1 MTEQQLPQSNDMNS
15 ASPLSSSFVTSH
27 RRPDLVV
34 GPVVGSSSGSS
45 VSSVA
50 TSASQSANNNN
61 NLPNFREQAALQQ
74 QILQQQHLQ
83 QQILLQQYQVQQQQ
97 LAQQHEKQLQEF
109 LEQKKKAEEE
119 ARLERERHEKERLL
133 ALKNKEKREQSAVA
147 SSEVKQKLQEFVLNK
162 KQREAAAAA
171 AAGNGTT
178 NAPSSSSAPYRA
190 WTGAVPTLPAGH
202 GCTTNKG
209 SASQLSSGLG
219 STGSGIGSSNGVGG
233 TSSSCSSTSSSG
245 IVHPHPYRHPLLPG
259 NFDDDFPLRKT
270 ASEPNL
276 LKMRYKHRGAVERR
290 NCSPLV
296 ARRRGGAGGP
306 QHHLSGG
313 SGPALPGHHHLPPPP
328 PLHHRQPPPPAHSS
342 SLAMAA
348 KRMAHL
354 TSQET
359 GGSTPESPSGAA
371 SPLGSQHPSSGVVPV
386 PEEISPSQYHLMA
399 SHGQGSISD
408 LTLYSSPSLPNISL
422 GRPAGANH
430 HAAEP
435 PGLAMVSE
443 VVDMRAAF
451 SVRMGLPATGG
462 SHHALYQPP
471 QPQHH
476 HAHPHHQHHHLLM
489 SSASPFF
496 PPAPPDPGAGDY
508 GSGGGSPESPGYI
521 QKQMQ
526 LLEQAGHHTHVL
538 MSGLYNGGA
547 PITDAQVAQARLNK
561 SGMRPLGRTQ
571 SAPLPLGHPLLQG
584 APHGVV
590 PTVPLTQQQFDQY
603 VRERQIY
610 EQQHQHNLLKQHI
623 RQTVL
628 TRAGSRSHVENVEEE
643 TEAAVAHEMSR
654 DRGTPLPEIIDLT
667 EHKLEE
673 ETDSDRHSCRDGLSP
688 LQLRTSSSRSSL
700 HASSGSAFAPRGHHA
715 ARPLSRAFSS
725 PLVSL
730 DPPGGGPSAGEG
742 GTAVVPMTLAA
753 AGWGPSAGG
762 AKTGST
768 STALAYDGLMLR
780 HQCMCGSNSA
790 HPEHGGRLQSIWAR
804 LQETGAVHRCLRL
817 RSRKATAEEL
827 QSVHSDVYTMLF
839 GTEPAHRPKVDVN
852 RFAEL
857 PMKNFVMLPCGG
869 IGVDS
874 DTTWNDIHTPS
885 AARMAAGC
893 VIDLAFKA
901 AMGEIRNGFA
911 IVRPPGHHAEAQQA
925 MGFCFFNSVAIA
937 AKQLRL
943 RHKLERI
950 LIVDWDVHHGNG
962 TQQIFYDDPHILYI
976 SIHRHDD
983 GHFFPGTGN
992 PLECGTDDGLGF
1004 NVNIAWSGGLNPPLG
1019 DAEYLAAF
1027 RALVMPIAQDF
1038 DPEIVLVSAGFDA
1051 ATGHPSPL
1059 GGYQVS
1065 AACFGYMTRQ
1075 LMELANGKLVMAL
1088 EGGYDLPAICDAS
1101 HECVRALLGD
1111 EPVPIRQEELA
1122 RRPCQNAIDSLHK
1135 VISIQQPHWPT
1146 IKRYAYSVA
1155 LSAYEVEGVGRSRSY
1170 SSGNG
1175 GGSLE
1180 GGEDSETLSAMAGL
1194 SVCRTDS
1201 SKSIASSS
1209 RELSQEPMDQDDS
1222 K

>member
-27 RRPDLVV
+27 RRPEMVV
-34 GPVVGSSSGSS
+34 GPVVGSSSSGSS
-45 VSSVA
+45 VSSAV
-50 TSASQSANNNN
+50 TSASPAANNNN
-61 NLPNFREQAALQQ
+61 NLPSYREQAEIHHQIMQLKQQQQLQQ
-74 QILQQQHLQ
+74 QV
-83 QQILLQQYQVQQQQ
+83 LLQRYQAQQQQ
-97 LAQQHEKQLQEF
+97 LAHQHEQQMQEF

-147 SSEVKQKLQEFVLNK
+147 SSEVKQRLQEFVLNK

-171 AAGNGTT
+171 AAAGNGTA

-190 WTGAVPTLPAGH
+190 WTGAVPTLPASH
-202 GCTTNKG
+202 GCSNNKG
-209 SASQLSSGLG
+209 STSQLSSGLG
-219 STGSGIGSSNGVGG
+219 SSGSGNSSNGVGG
-233 TSSSCSSTSSSG
+233 NSSSCSSSSSSG
-245 IVHPHPYRHPLLPG
+245 IVHPHPYRHPLLSG

-270 ASEPNL
+270 
-276 LKMRYKHRGAVERR
+276 G
-290 NCSPLV
+290 
-296 ARRRGGAGGP
+296 
-306 QHHLSGG
+306 QD
-313 SGPALPGHHHLPPPP
+313 
-328 PLHHRQPPPPAHSS
+328 
-342 SLAMAA
+342 
-348 KRMAHL
+348 
-354 TSQET
+354 T
-359 GGSTPESPSGAA
+359 GGSTPESPSGAG
-371 SPLGSQHPSSGVVPV
+371 SPLGSHHPSSGVV

-422 GRPAGANH
+422 GRPAIASH

-451 SVRMGLPATGG
+451 SVRMGLPATGAG
-462 SHHALYQPP
+462 HHPLYQQP

-476 HAHPHHQHHHLLM
+476 PHAHPLHQHHHLLM
-489 SSASPFF
+489 PSGPPFF
-496 PPAPPDPGAGDY
+496 PPPPLDSGGGDY
-508 GSGGGSPESPGYI
+508 GSSGGSPESPGYI

-526 LLEQAGHHTHVL
+526 LLEQAGHHTQIL
-538 MSGLYNGGA
+538 MSGLYNGA

-584 APHGVV
+584 APHGVM

-603 VRERQIY
+603 VRERHIY
-610 EQQHQHNLLKQHI
+610 EQQHQHNLLKQQI

-628 TRAGSRSHVENVEEE
+628 TRAGSRSQVENVEEE
-643 TEAAVAHEMSR
+643 TEAAVAREMSR
-654 DRGTPLPEIIDLT
+654 DRERGAPLPEVIDLT

-673 ETDSDRHSCRDGLSP
+673 EAEADRHSSRDGLSP
-688 LQLRTSSSRSSL
+688 LQLRVSSTRSSL
-700 HASSGSAFAPRGHHA
+700 QASPGSAFVPRGHHV

-730 DPPGGGPSAGEG
+730 DPPGAGPSGAGESG
-742 GTAVVPMTLAA
+742 GAVVPMTLAA

-839 GTEPAHRPKVDVN
+839 GTEPMHRPKVDVN

-962 TQQIFYDDPHILYI
+962 TQQIFYEDPHILYI

-992 PLECGTDDGLGF
+992 PLECGSEDGIGF

-1075 LMELANGKLVMAL
+1075 LMELAGGKLVMAL

-1111 EPVPIRQEELA
+1111 EPVPIREEELA

-1135 VISIQQPHWPT
+1135 VISIQQPHWPI
-1146 IKRYAYSVA
+1146 IKRYAFSVS
-1155 LSAYEVEGVGRSRSY
+1155 LSAYEVEGVGRSRSF
-1170 SSGNG
+1170 SGGNG
-1175 GGSLE
+1175 AGSLE

-1209 RELSQEPMDQDDS
+1209 RELSQEPMDQDES

>member
-1 MTEQQLPQSNDMNS
+1 M
-15 ASPLSSSFVTSH
+15 
-27 RRPDLVV
+27 VV
-34 GPVVGSSSGSS
+34 GPVVGSSSSGSS
-45 VSSVA
+45 VSSA
-50 TSASQSANNNN
+50 ITSASPAANNNN
-61 NLPNFREQAALQQ
+61 NLPSYREQAEIHHQIMQLKQQQQLQQ
-74 QILQQQHLQ
+74 QV
-83 QQILLQQYQVQQQQ
+83 LLQRYQAQQQQ
-97 LAQQHEKQLQEF
+97 LAHQHEQQMQEF

-147 SSEVKQKLQEFVLNK
+147 SSEVKQRLQEFVLNK

-171 AAGNGTT
+171 AAAGNGTA

-190 WTGAVPTLPAGH
+190 WTGAVPTLPASH
-202 GCTTNKG
+202 GCSNNKG
-209 SASQLSSGLG
+209 STSQLSSGLG
-219 STGSGIGSSNGVGG
+219 
-233 TSSSCSSTSSSG
+233 SG
-245 IVHPHPYRHPLLPG
+245 IVHPHPYRHPLLSG

-276 LKMRYKHRGAVERR
+276 LKMRYKHRGTVERR

-296 ARRRGGAGGP
+296 ARRRGGVP
-306 QHHLSGG
+306 HHHLSAG
-313 SGPALPGHHHLPPPP
+313 SGPRMSQLTSNRRYSTNTHLVIEYFNDYPSLPPF
-328 PLHHRQPPPPAHSS
+328 HSIPGWTTFS
-342 SLAMAA
+342 
-348 KRMAHL
+348 
-354 TSQET
+354 
-359 GGSTPESPSGAA
+359 
-371 SPLGSQHPSSGVVPV
+371 
-386 PEEISPSQYHLMA
+386 EISPSQYHLMA

-422 GRPAGANH
+422 GRPAIASH

-451 SVRMGLPATGG
+451 SVRMGLPATGAG
-462 SHHALYQPP
+462 HHPLYQQP

-476 HAHPHHQHHHLLM
+476 PHAHPLHQHHHLLM
-489 SSASPFF
+489 PSGPPFF
-496 PPAPPDPGAGDY
+496 PPPPLDSGGGDY
-508 GSGGGSPESPGYI
+508 GSSGGSPESPGYI

-526 LLEQAGHHTHVL
+526 LLEQAGHHTQIL
-538 MSGLYNGGA
+538 MSGLYNGA

-603 VRERQIY
+603 VRERHIY
-610 EQQHQHNLLKQHI
+610 EQQHQHNLLKQQI

-628 TRAGSRSHVENVEEE
+628 TRAGSRSQVENVEEE
-643 TEAAVAHEMSR
+643 TEAAVAREMSR
-654 DRGTPLPEIIDLT
+654 DRERGAPLPEVIDLT

-673 ETDSDRHSCRDGLSP
+673 EAEADRHSSRDGLSP
-688 LQLRTSSSRSSL
+688 LQLRVSSTRSSL
-700 HASSGSAFAPRGHHA
+700 QASPGSAFVPRGHHV

-730 DPPGGGPSAGEG
+730 DPPGAGPAGAGESG
-742 GTAVVPMTLAA
+742 AAVVPMTLAA

-839 GTEPAHRPKVDVN
+839 GTEPMHRPKVDVN

-962 TQQIFYDDPHILYI
+962 TQQIFYEDPHILYI

-992 PLECGTDDGLGF
+992 PLECGSEDGIGF

-1075 LMELANGKLVMAL
+1075 LMELAGGKLVMAL

-1111 EPVPIRQEELA
+1111 EPVPIREEELA

-1135 VISIQQPHWPT
+1135 VISIQQPHWPI
-1146 IKRYAYSVA
+1146 IKRYAFSVS
-1155 LSAYEVEGVGRSRSY
+1155 LSAYEVEGVGRSR
-1170 SSGNG
+1170 
-1175 GGSLE
+1175 
-1180 GGEDSETLSAMAGL
+1180 GEDSETLSAMAGL

-1201 SKSIASSS
+1201 SKSIA
-1209 RELSQEPMDQDDS
+1209 ELSQEPMDQDES

>member
-1 MTEQQLPQSNDMNS
+1 MNS

-27 RRPDLVV
+27 RRPEMVV
-34 GPVVGSSSGSS
+34 GPVVGSSSSGSS
-45 VSSVA
+45 VSSAV
-50 TSASQSANNNN
+50 TSASPAANNNN
-61 NLPNFREQAALQQ
+61 NLPSYREQAEIHHQIMQLKQQQQLQQ
-74 QILQQQHLQ
+74 QV
-83 QQILLQQYQVQQQQ
+83 LLQRYQAQQQQ
-97 LAQQHEKQLQEF
+97 LAHQHEQQMQEF

-147 SSEVKQKLQEFVLNK
+147 SSEVKQRLQEFVLNK

-171 AAGNGTT
+171 AAAGNGTA

-190 WTGAVPTLPAGH
+190 WTGAVPTLPASH
-202 GCTTNKG
+202 GCSNNKG
-209 SASQLSSGLG
+209 STSQLSSGLG
-219 STGSGIGSSNGVGG
+219 SSGSGNSSNGVGG
-233 TSSSCSSTSSSG
+233 NSSSCSSSSSSG
-245 IVHPHPYRHPLLPG
+245 IVHPHPYRHPLLSG

-276 LKMRYKHRGAVERR
+276 LKMRYKHRGTVERR

-296 ARRRGGAGGP
+296 ARRRGGVP
-306 QHHLSGG
+306 HHHLSAG
-313 SGPALPGHHHLPPPP
+313 SGPVLPGHHHLPPPP
-328 PLHHRQPPPPAHSS
+328 PLHHRQAPPPAHSS
-342 SLAMAA
+342 SVALAA
-348 KRMAHL
+348 KRMSQL
-354 TSQET
+354 TSQDT
-359 GGSTPESPSGAA
+359 GGSTPESPSGAG
-371 SPLGSQHPSSGVVPV
+371 SPLGSHHPSSGVV

-422 GRPAGANH
+422 GRPAIASH

-451 SVRMGLPATGG
+451 SVRMGLPATGAG
-462 SHHALYQPP
+462 HHPLYQQP

-476 HAHPHHQHHHLLM
+476 PHAHPLHQHHHLLM
-489 SSASPFF
+489 PSGPPFF
-496 PPAPPDPGAGDY
+496 PPPPLDSGGGDY
-508 GSGGGSPESPGYI
+508 VSSGGSPESPGYI

-526 LLEQAGHHTHVL
+526 LLEQAGHHTQIL
-538 MSGLYNGGA
+538 MSGLYNGA

-584 APHGVV
+584 APHGVM

-603 VRERQIY
+603 VRERHIY
-610 EQQHQHNLLKQHI
+610 EQQHQHNLLKQQI

-628 TRAGSRSHVENVEEE
+628 TRAGSRSQVENVEEE
-643 TEAAVAHEMSR
+643 TEAAVAREMSR
-654 DRGTPLPEIIDLT
+654 DRERGAPLPEVIDLT

-673 ETDSDRHSCRDGLSP
+673 EAEADRHSSRDGLSP
-688 LQLRTSSSRSSL
+688 LQLRVSSTRSSL
-700 HASSGSAFAPRGHHA
+700 QASPGSAFVPRGHHV

-730 DPPGGGPSAGEG
+730 DPPGAGPSGAGESG
-742 GTAVVPMTLAA
+742 GAVVPMTLAA

-839 GTEPAHRPKVDVN
+839 GTEPMHRPKVDVN

-962 TQQIFYDDPHILYI
+962 TQQIFYEDPHILYI

-992 PLECGTDDGLGF
+992 PLECGSEDGIGF

-1075 LMELANGKLVMAL
+1075 LMELAGGKLVMAL

-1111 EPVPIRQEELA
+1111 EPVPIREEELA

-1135 VISIQQPHWPT
+1135 VISIQQPHWPI
-1146 IKRYAYSVA
+1146 IKRYAFSVS
-1155 LSAYEVEGVGRSRSY
+1155 LSAYEVEGVGRSRSF
-1170 SSGNG
+1170 SGGNG
-1175 GGSLE
+1175 AGSLE

-1209 RELSQEPMDQDDS
+1209 RELSQEPMDQDES

>member
-27 RRPDLVV
+27 RRPEMVV
-34 GPVVGSSSGSS
+34 GPVVGSSSSGSS
-45 VSSVA
+45 VSSAV
-50 TSASQSANNNN
+50 TSASPAANNNN
-61 NLPNFREQAALQQ
+61 NLPSYREQAEIHHQIMQQQQLQQ
-74 QILQQQHLQ
+74 QV
-83 QQILLQQYQVQQQQ
+83 LLQRYQAQQQQ
-97 LAQQHEKQLQEF
+97 LAHQHEQQMQEF

-147 SSEVKQKLQEFVLNK
+147 SSEVKQRLQEFVLNK

-171 AAGNGTT
+171 AAAGNGTA

-190 WTGAVPTLPAGH
+190 WTGAVPTLPASH
-202 GCTTNKG
+202 GCSNNKG
-209 SASQLSSGLG
+209 STSQLSSGLG
-219 STGSGIGSSNGVGG
+219 SSGSGNSSNGVGG
-233 TSSSCSSTSSSG
+233 NSSSCSSSSSSG
-245 IVHPHPYRHPLLPG
+245 IVHPHPYRHPLLSG

-270 ASEPNL
+270 
-276 LKMRYKHRGAVERR
+276 G
-290 NCSPLV
+290 
-296 ARRRGGAGGP
+296 
-306 QHHLSGG
+306 QD
-313 SGPALPGHHHLPPPP
+313 
-328 PLHHRQPPPPAHSS
+328 
-342 SLAMAA
+342 
-348 KRMAHL
+348 
-354 TSQET
+354 T
-359 GGSTPESPSGAA
+359 GGSTPESPSGAG
-371 SPLGSQHPSSGVVPV
+371 SPLGSHHPSSGVV

-422 GRPAGANH
+422 GRPAIASH

-451 SVRMGLPATGG
+451 SVRMGLPATGAG
-462 SHHALYQPP
+462 HHPLYQQP

-476 HAHPHHQHHHLLM
+476 PHAHPLHQHHHLLM
-489 SSASPFF
+489 PSGPPFF
-496 PPAPPDPGAGDY
+496 PPPPLDSGGGDY
-508 GSGGGSPESPGYI
+508 GSSGGSPESPGYI

-526 LLEQAGHHTHVL
+526 LLEQAGHHTQIL
-538 MSGLYNGGA
+538 MSGLYNGA

-584 APHGVV
+584 APHGVM

-603 VRERQIY
+603 VRERHIY
-610 EQQHQHNLLKQHI
+610 EQQHQHNLLKQQI

-628 TRAGSRSHVENVEEE
+628 TRAGSRSQVENVEEE
-643 TEAAVAHEMSR
+643 TEAAVAREMSR
-654 DRGTPLPEIIDLT
+654 DRERGAPLPEVIDLT

-673 ETDSDRHSCRDGLSP
+673 EAEADRHSSRDGLSP
-688 LQLRTSSSRSSL
+688 LQLRVSSTRSSL
-700 HASSGSAFAPRGHHA
+700 QASPGSAFVPRGHHV

-730 DPPGGGPSAGEG
+730 DPPGAGPSGAGESG
-742 GTAVVPMTLAA
+742 GAVVPMTLAA

-839 GTEPAHRPKVDVN
+839 GTEPMHRPKVDVN

-962 TQQIFYDDPHILYI
+962 TQQIFYEDPHILYI

-992 PLECGTDDGLGF
+992 PLECGSEDGIGF

-1075 LMELANGKLVMAL
+1075 LMELAGGKLVMAL

-1111 EPVPIRQEELA
+1111 EPVPIREEELA

-1135 VISIQQPHWPT
+1135 VISIQQPHWPI
-1146 IKRYAYSVA
+1146 IKRYAFSVS
-1155 LSAYEVEGVGRSRSY
+1155 LSAYEVEGVGRSRSF
-1170 SSGNG
+1170 SGGNG
-1175 GGSLE
+1175 AGSLE

-1209 RELSQEPMDQDDS
+1209 RELSQEPMDQDES

>member
-34 GPVVGSSSGSS
+34 GPVVVSSSGSS

-74 QILQQQHLQ
+74 QILQLKQQQHLQ

-270 ASEPNL
+270 
-276 LKMRYKHRGAVERR
+276 G
-290 NCSPLV
+290 
-296 ARRRGGAGGP
+296 
-306 QHHLSGG
+306 
-313 SGPALPGHHHLPPPP
+313 
-328 PLHHRQPPPPAHSS
+328 
-342 SLAMAA
+342 
-348 KRMAHL
+348 
-354 TSQET
+354 QET

-962 TQQIFYDDPHILYI
+962 TQQIFYDDPRILYI

>member
-27 RRPDLVV
+27 RRPEMVV
-34 GPVVGSSSGSS
+34 GPVVGSSSSGSS
-45 VSSVA
+45 VSSAV
-50 TSASQSANNNN
+50 TSASPAANNNN
-61 NLPNFREQAALQQ
+61 NLPSYREQAEIHHQIMQLKQQQQLQQ
-74 QILQQQHLQ
+74 QV
-83 QQILLQQYQVQQQQ
+83 LLQRYQAQQQQ
-97 LAQQHEKQLQEF
+97 LAHQHEQQMQEF

-147 SSEVKQKLQEFVLNK
+147 SSEVKQRLQEFVLNK

-171 AAGNGTT
+171 AAAGNGTA

-190 WTGAVPTLPAGH
+190 WTGAVPTLPASH
-202 GCTTNKG
+202 GCSNNKG
-209 SASQLSSGLG
+209 STSQLSSGLG
-219 STGSGIGSSNGVGG
+219 SSGSGNSSNGVGG
-233 TSSSCSSTSSSG
+233 NSSSCSSSSSSG
-245 IVHPHPYRHPLLPG
+245 IVHPHPYRHPLLSG

-270 ASEPNL
+270 
-276 LKMRYKHRGAVERR
+276 G
-290 NCSPLV
+290 
-296 ARRRGGAGGP
+296 
-306 QHHLSGG
+306 QD
-313 SGPALPGHHHLPPPP
+313 
-328 PLHHRQPPPPAHSS
+328 
-342 SLAMAA
+342 
-348 KRMAHL
+348 
-354 TSQET
+354 T
-359 GGSTPESPSGAA
+359 GGSTPESPSGAG
-371 SPLGSQHPSSGVVPV
+371 SPLGSHHPSSGVV

-422 GRPAGANH
+422 GRPAIASH

-451 SVRMGLPATGG
+451 SVRMGLPATGAG
-462 SHHALYQPP
+462 HHPLYQQP

-476 HAHPHHQHHHLLM
+476 PHAHPLHQHHHLLM
-489 SSASPFF
+489 PSGPPFF
-496 PPAPPDPGAGDY
+496 PPPPLDSGGGDY
-508 GSGGGSPESPGYI
+508 VSSGGSPESPGYI

-526 LLEQAGHHTHVL
+526 LLEQAGHHTQIL
-538 MSGLYNGGA
+538 MSGLYNGA

-584 APHGVV
+584 APHGVM

-603 VRERQIY
+603 VRERHIY
-610 EQQHQHNLLKQHI
+610 EQQHQHNLLKQQI

-628 TRAGSRSHVENVEEE
+628 TRAGSRSQVENVEEE
-643 TEAAVAHEMSR
+643 TEAAVAREMSR
-654 DRGTPLPEIIDLT
+654 DRERGAPLPEVIDLT

-673 ETDSDRHSCRDGLSP
+673 EAEADRHSSRDGLSP
-688 LQLRTSSSRSSL
+688 LQLRVSSTRSSL
-700 HASSGSAFAPRGHHA
+700 QASPGSAFVPRGHHV

-730 DPPGGGPSAGEG
+730 DPPGAGPSGAGESG
-742 GTAVVPMTLAA
+742 GAVVPMTLAA

-839 GTEPAHRPKVDVN
+839 GTEPMHRPKVDVN

-962 TQQIFYDDPHILYI
+962 TQQIFYEDPHILYI

-992 PLECGTDDGLGF
+992 PLECGSEDGIGF

-1075 LMELANGKLVMAL
+1075 LMELAGGKLVMAL

-1111 EPVPIRQEELA
+1111 EPVPIREEELA

-1135 VISIQQPHWPT
+1135 VISIQQPHWPI
-1146 IKRYAYSVA
+1146 IKRYAFSVS
-1155 LSAYEVEGVGRSRSY
+1155 LSAYEVEGVGRSRSF
-1170 SSGNG
+1170 SGGNG
-1175 GGSLE
+1175 AGSLE

-1209 RELSQEPMDQDDS
+1209 RELSQEPMDQDES

>member
-1 MTEQQLPQSNDMNS
+1 MNS

-34 GPVVGSSSGSS
+34 GPVVVSSSGSS

-270 ASEPNL
+270 
-276 LKMRYKHRGAVERR
+276 G
-290 NCSPLV
+290 
-296 ARRRGGAGGP
+296 
-306 QHHLSGG
+306 
-313 SGPALPGHHHLPPPP
+313 
-328 PLHHRQPPPPAHSS
+328 
-342 SLAMAA
+342 
-348 KRMAHL
+348 
-354 TSQET
+354 QET

-476 HAHPHHQHHHLLM
+476 HAHPHHQHHNLLM

-962 TQQIFYDDPHILYI
+962 TQQIFYDDPRILYI